1 MNYPPEFLKVVKRVV
16 WFDPPEET
24 LKRPRIFLA
33 HLMNFGTEEDIRTT
47 KRYFSDAAFK
57 DALEHAPPGVFTHAA
72 WERWNIFYGRTPV
85 PPLPKRF
92 PESPDLETMLW
103 GERK

>member
-1 MNYPPEFLKVVKRVV
+1 MNYSPEFLKVVKRVS

-24 LKRPRIFLA
+24 LKRPRLFLA
-33 HLMNFGTEEDIRTT
+33 HLMNFGTDDDIRIA

-57 DALEHAPPGVFTHAA
+57 DALEHAPPGVFTRSS
-72 WERWNIFYGRTPV
+72 WERWNIFYGRIPV